1 MDKGK
6 PFKQTKITMEEI
18 NMKNIKILLIMALF
32 LIGNIA
38 LVEALEVSVNNYDPS
53 PAEAGKPVNVW
64 FKVEN
69 PSDKAESDVY
79 IEIIPK
85 DGLELTSGEA
95 SRKKIGTLASRR
107 PETIK
112 YRLLVKK
119 NAFKGSHSIE
129 VLLSKGTS
137 SALKKDLSIEV
148 TDKDFKNVNLE
159 VGDIESD
166 PTRIKPDDENVKLE
180 VTIQNLGDGK
190 AQGVKAELIDLPK
203 GITLSESYS
212 GSSLLG
218 NIEADSTSKATFYID
233 VDEATAPK
241 EYTSYI
247 KASYKYKPDE
257 DEDDYLFEEKKIPLK
272 IAIKPVPIYEI
283 TKVEISPTVLTA
295 GDKDV
300 KLRITIKNIGE
311 EKGESVR
318 IKAYGKTEQPIVFEK
333 SSDFVAPALE
343 PGESG
348 QATLEFKIDEDANL
362 QQYYL
367 DIEIKNVV
375 NDDVI
380 TYNKKIPVVIKNPKP
395 NNPWKVV
402 SIGVILIA
410 AVGGY
415 MWWKK
420 KRKPKAAPKKIEG
433 SYGKSYLDKL
443 KEDKK

>member
-1 MDKGK
+1 
-6 PFKQTKITMEEI
+6 
-18 NMKNIKILLIMALF
+18 MKNIKLLPMILF
-32 LIGNIA
+32 LIVNICLA
-38 LVEALEVSVNNYDPS
+38 TALEVSVNNYDPS

-95 SRKKIGTLASRR
+95 TRKKIGTLASRR
-107 PETIK
+107 PETIQ

-119 NAFKGSHSIE
+119 NTFKGSHSIE
-129 VLLSKGTS
+129 VLLSKGTAA
-137 SALKKDLSIEV
+137 ALKKDLSIEV
-148 TDKDFKNVNLE
+148 TDKDFKDVNLE
-159 VGDIESD
+159 VGDVDSD

-190 AQGVKAELIDLPK
+190 AQGVKAELIELPE

-233 VDEATAPK
+233 IDKATVPK
-241 EYTSYI
+241 EHTAYI
-247 KASYKYKPDE
+247 KASYKYKPDDE
-257 DEDDYLFEEKKIPLK
+257 EDDYLFEDVQIPLK
-272 IAIKPVPIYEI
+272 IAIKPVPNYEI
-283 TKVEISPTVLTA
+283 TNVEISPAVLTA
-295 GDKDV
+295 GDKEV

-318 IKAYGKTEQPIVFEK
+318 IKAYGKTEQPITFEK

-367 DIEIKNVV
+367 DIEIKNIV

-380 TYNKKIPVVIKNPKP
+380 TYNEKIPITIKKPKP
-395 NNPWKVV
+395 NNPWGLV
-402 SIGVILIA
+402 SVGVILI
-410 AVGGY
+410 GGFFTY
-415 MWWKK
+415 RWWKK
-420 KRKPKAAPKKIEG
+420 KRKAKAAPKKVEG

-443 KEDKK
+443 NK